1 MARKDV
7 EVVIYDTVVT
17 AMSQPGG
24 MVWKWANQKS
34 QRTRT
39 TARRM
44 CPVRTGRLRSTV
56 DSFYEGS
63 TRDQVK
69 VGVSAGGPEAPYAKF
84 VIFGTAERYIDN
96 RIYPQNGKGLGPL
109 PASANHKGRYRA
121 WVTGQDANDFLS
133 DALEEV
139 MATL

>member
-1 MARKDV
+1 MARKDID
-7 EVVIYDTVVT
+7 VVIYDSVVT

-39 TARRM
+39 TARRL

-69 VGVSAGGPEAPYAKF
+69 VGVSAGGPDAPYAKF
-84 VIFGTAERYIDN
+84 VIFGTALHDPDRRIEN
-96 RIYPQNGKGLGPL
+96 RGSVIAHLPQHP
-109 PASANHKGRYRA
+109 NHAGTVRN
-121 WVTGQDANDFLS
+121 WVTGQDPNDFLT